1 MPQFEQIDTFVGQI
15 FWLVVTFGV
24 LYFLMAKVALPRLAS
39 ILEEREN
46 RVSGDLE
53 KAERLK
59 QEAEEVLSDYQ
70 KAIADARASAV
81 AALKESAD
89 EIAATSAKRQAEFDT
104 QLSEKVQIAE
114 DKINAARSEA
124 MGHIKDVAKDVAAA
138 ATSKLLGTDVTDAK
152 LSKAVDEAL
161 GEQN

>member
-1 MPQFEQIDTFVGQI
+1 MPQFEQIDTFVSQI
-15 FWLVVTFGV
+15 FWLIVTFGA
-24 LYFLMAKVALPRLAS
+24 LYFLMAKLALPRLTS

-70 KAIADARASAV
+70 KAIADARASAL

-89 EIAATSAKRQAEFDT
+89 EIAAIGAKRQAEFDA
-104 QLSEKVQIAE
+104 QLADKTQIAE

-124 MGHIKDVAKDVAAA
+124 MEHIKDVAVEVAAA
-138 ATSKLLGTDVTDAK
+138 ATGKLLGSDVTESK
-152 LSKAVDEAL
+152 VSKAVDDAL
-161 GEQN
+161 GGKG

>member
-1 MPQFEQIDTFVGQI
+1 MPQFDQIDTFLSQI
-15 FWLVVTFGV
+15 FWLVITFGA
-24 LYFLMAKVALPRLAS
+24 LYFLMAKFALPRLAS

-59 QEAEEVLSDYQ
+59 QEAEEVLADYQ

-89 EIAATSAKRQAEFDT
+89 EIAAIGAKRQAEFDA
-104 QLSEKVQIAE
+104 QLADKTQIAE
-114 DKINAARSEA
+114 DKINAARIEA
-124 MGHIKDVAKDVAAA
+124 MEHIKDVAVEVASA
-138 ATSKLLGTDVTDAK
+138 ATGKLLGSDVTESK
-152 LSKAVDEAL
+152 VSKAVDDVL
-161 GEQN
+161 GGKS